1 MKDFWRIM
9 EKDIMSEN
17 FSLREW
23 IVYGVVAP
31 MVLIAGCVIAE
42 WISSWM

>member
-17 FSLREW
+17 FLLREW
-23 IVYGVVAP
+23 VIYGIVAP
-31 MVLIAGCVIAE
+31 MVLVIGCVIGE
-42 WISSWM
+42 LIVK

>member
-1 MKDFWRIM
+1 MKEFLRIM

-31 MVLIAGCVIAE
+31 VVLIAGCVIAE
-42 WISSWM
+42 MIGK